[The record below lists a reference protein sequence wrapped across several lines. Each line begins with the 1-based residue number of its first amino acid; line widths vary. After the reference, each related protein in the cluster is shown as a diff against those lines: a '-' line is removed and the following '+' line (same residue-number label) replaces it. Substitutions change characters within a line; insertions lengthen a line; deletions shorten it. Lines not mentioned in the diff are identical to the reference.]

1 MSSINDFLT
10 NNNFQLIWEV
20 VKEYELVSNNQ
31 RIMEEMNLFIQQKM
45 PKFYE
50 VEKKNLHGLKEMNK
64 KFIIYT
70 INYINIYYFSSQQYE
85 DRKSNINIKPTPQS
99 QVKAKLITFEE
110 IQKERQSNFEKQLL
124 EKQKDF
130 SESIKLNIPPTPNFS
145 DNLDQPLTE
154 TEKLVEK
161 MKQQRFL
168 EEETF
173 KNTTLNMISSEN
185 INEKKWLKP
194 EETSIKKEKN
204 SNINANNNNN
214 SNNSRVQLNAPI
226 KYIKI
231 ENDILSYGIE
241 NEDIINLDSN
251 SIINN
256 EFYNDEFNINSN
268 NNEKKHITWQDDN
281 ITININE
288 ENNIFSKLKKVNP
301 TPIKKVDKLAENN
314 ETNNV
319 LEEEVKIIKDEMKII
334 HTKMNELDQTMNNVL
349 TYLKSK
355 NISLASN

>member
-10 NNNFQLIWEV
+10 NNNFQLICEV

-31 RIMEEMNLFIQQKM
+31 RIMEQLNLFIQQKM
-45 PKFYE
+45 PEFYE
-50 VEKKNLHGLKEMNK
+50 VEKKNLHSLKEMNK

-70 INYINIYYFSSQQYE
+70 INYINNYFSSQEYE
-85 DRKSNINIKPTPQS
+85 DPKSNVNVKSQHQS
-99 QVKAKLITFEE
+99 QVKAQLITFEE

-130 SESIKLNIPPTPNFS
+130 SESIKINIPPTPNFS
-145 DNLDQPLTE
+145 DNLDQPLSE

-173 KNTTLNMISSEN
+173 KNTTLNMNSSEN
-185 INEKKWLKP
+185 SNEKKNWLKSQ
-194 EETSIKKEKN
+194 ETSIKKEKN
-204 SNINANNNNN
+204 VNNTNTNNNANNYTNN
-214 SNNSRVQLNAPI
+214 SNVQLNPPI

-241 NEDIINLDSN
+241 KKDIINLDSN
-251 SIINN
+251 N
-256 EFYNDEFNINSN
+256 EFYNG
-268 NNEKKHITWQDDN
+268 EKKHITWKDDN

-288 ENNIFSKLKKVNP
+288 ENNIFSKLKKVNS
-301 TPIKKVDKLAENN
+301 TPIKKVSEILENN
-314 ETNNV
+314 ESSN
-319 LEEEVKIIKDEMKII
+319 LIDEEVKILKDEMKTI
-334 HTKMNELDQTMNNVL
+334 HTKINELDQTMNNVL

-355 NISLASN
+355 NISLN